1 MKRVAVVLFNLGGP
15 NSWSAAK
22 PFLVNLFSD
31 PAIIGLPQPLR
42 WVVARWIAHRRA
54 PLTRQIFAQ
63 IGNASP
69 LKANTEAQATAL
81 RAALGSEHRV
91 FVAMRYW
98 HPRAASVAAVVK
110 AWNPSEVVL
119 LPLYPQYSTTTTAS
133 SVADWQQAASRVG
146 LKAPV
151 RGVCCYPS
159 EPGFIAALA
168 RLLETELDR
177 APPGRKLRV
186 LFSAHGLPKRIV
198 ERGDPYAWQVEK
210 TVAALRAALGRP
222 DLDSVVCYQSRVGR
236 LAWLEPLTE
245 AEIRRAG
252 ADGVGVIVQPISFV
266 SEHSETLVELD
277 MDYRKLARTVGVPFY
292 LRARTVSLAP
302 EFIAGLAR
310 LVHAAPKVGDGGR
323 VCPAGFTCAQ
333 SAVADEPA

>member
-15 NSWSAAK
+15 NSWSAVT

-31 PAIIGLPQPLR
+31 PAIIALPQPLR
-42 WVVARWIAHRRA
+42 WAVARWIAYRRS

-69 LKANTEAQATAL
+69 LKANTEAQAAAL

-98 HPRAASVAAVVK
+98 HPRAASAAAAVK
-110 AWNPSEVVL
+110 AWNPSEIVL

-133 SVADWQQAASRVG
+133 SVADWQKASAKVG

-151 RGVCCYPS
+151 RTVCCYPA

-168 RLLETELDR
+168 RLLEIELGR

-186 LFSAHGLPKRIV
+186 LLSAHGLPKRIV
-198 ERGDPYAWQVEK
+198 ARGDPYAWQVEA
-210 TVAALRAALGRP
+210 TAAALRAALARP
-222 DLDSVVCYQSRVGR
+222 EIESVVCYQSRVGN
-236 LAWLEPLTE
+236 LAWLEPSTE

-252 ADGVGVIVQPISFV
+252 ADGAGVIVQPISFV

-277 MDYRKLARTVGVPFY
+277 MDYRKLARASGVPFY
-292 LRARTVSLAP
+292 LRARTVSLTP

-310 LVHAAPKVGDGGR
+310 LVLAAPKAGAGGR
-323 VCPAGFTCAQ
+323 NCPAGFTCAQ
-333 SAVADEPA
+333 SAVPEAAA